1 MMLDR
6 VTGWWPEAGRA
17 GKGRLRAEKR
27 VDAGEWFFKA
37 HFFQDPVQP
46 GSLGL
51 EAMVQL
57 LQFYVIAS
65 GLADGLPSPR
75 FEPLDLG
82 RTLRWKYRGQV
93 VPSNRTVVVEVE
105 VTETGRDGRGVYAV
119 ADAWLWVDGKR
130 IYSAS
135 NLGVR
140 AVPGAADAAPPR
152 PSAFDSTGARAFWRR
167 RLGTGSGLAEDLV
180 DGLAAQFVGDV
191 VVADETLRALRGRP
205 AIFLANH
212 QVGVESLLFATLAAG
227 LNDRVVVALA
237 KAEHR
242 ESWMGRLMR
251 LIAQQPGVADPRTLA
266 FFDRSD
272 SASLL
277 PILEQL
283 RHRLQHEDASLL
295 VHVEGT
301 RSLAARRPVAHMSG
315 VWIDLA
321 LAAGAPIVPVRFS
334 GGLPLQ
340 EADARLEFPVGFGRQ
355 DYHVGR
361 PLPPDELLRLDLVA
375 RQRRVLDAINE
386 LGPREEMPGD
396 PDHAFPAAVD
406 SWRGRARSAERAVL
420 LAALA
425 NVAAPSD
432 EGRRLLEAPE
442 RTAGWLAEMTR
453 FLFDAD

>member
-1 MMLDR
+1 
-6 VTGWWPEAGRA
+6 
-17 GKGRLRAEKR
+17 
-27 VDAGEWFFKA
+27 
-37 HFFQDPVQP
+37 
-46 GSLGL
+46 
-51 EAMVQL
+51 
-57 LQFYVIAS
+57 
-65 GLADGLPSPR
+65 
-75 FEPLDLG
+75 
-82 RTLRWKYRGQV
+82 
-93 VPSNRTVVVEVE
+93 
-105 VTETGRDGRGVYAV
+105 
-119 ADAWLWVDGKR
+119 
-130 IYSAS
+130 
-135 NLGVR
+135 
-140 AVPGAADAAPPR
+140 
-152 PSAFDSTGARAFWRR
+152 
-167 RLGTGSGLAEDLV
+167 
-180 DGLAAQFVGDV
+180 
-191 VVADETLRALRGRP
+191 
-205 AIFLANH
+205 
-212 QVGVESLLFATLAAG
+212 
-227 LNDRVVVALA
+227 VVVALA

-361 PLPPDELLRLDLVA
+361 PLPPDELLRLDLAA